1 MIRFSLGSSF
11 TTTNEIE
18 KMNTNQTRSDY
29 YTQRLLAYFQG
40 KPEGRYLPY
49 DVRMDLGIS
58 GTSWRWFATRHLYP
72 DGSAVRAKL
81 SAIGV
86 EIKTWERPVHKSGET
101 ILTSSFVVASPEA
114 LSRAEALNG

>member
-1 MIRFSLGSSF
+1 MQSGKTPIRS
-11 TTTNEIE
+11 EHY
-18 KMNTNQTRSDY
+18 TNQILEYFRS
-29 YTQRLLAYFQG
+29 
-40 KPEGRYLPY
+40 KPEGHYAPY

-114 LSRAEALNG
+114 LNG